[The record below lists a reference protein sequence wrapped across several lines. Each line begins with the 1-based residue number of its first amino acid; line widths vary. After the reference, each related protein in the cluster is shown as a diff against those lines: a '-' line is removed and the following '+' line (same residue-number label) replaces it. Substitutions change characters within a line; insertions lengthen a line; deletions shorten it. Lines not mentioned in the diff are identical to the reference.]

1 MSRDLETDNG
11 PRALF
16 KQTKNT
22 KVRIKKNLTL
32 VIAML
37 ATSPPLLEFDLLR
50 SFVAIAES
58 GSFTRA
64 AEQVFRS
71 PAAVS
76 MQIKRLE
83 ETLGKS
89 LFLREARQVR
99 LTADGEVLLSYSRR
113 LLKLNEE
120 AVSQFVAPTIEGT
133 VCFGSPEDIANS
145 VLPRVLAQFA
155 RSHPAVAV
163 NVIAGSSTELLSRLD
178 SGELD
183 MALLTAGNVGQ
194 DPTRGEVVYTE
205 PLVWATRS
213 GGLAVENHP
222 LPLAVASRGCCW
234 RTMALNALDKQGIE
248 YRIAYTCDQSSGM
261 QAAMEADLAIAPIPQ
276 SHMRAP
282 FVQVDAKWELPELG
296 EYQLLFEHRKELGP
310 AGNALASYIVNAW
323 KTPR

>member
-1 MSRDLETDNG
+1 M
-11 PRALF
+11 ALF
-16 KQTKNT
+16 AST
-22 KVRIKKNLTL
+22 
-32 VIAML
+32 
-37 ATSPPLLEFDLLR
+37 PPLLEFDLLR

-99 LTADGEVLLSYSRR
+99 LTAEGEVLLSYSRR
-113 LLKLNEE
+113 LLRLNEE

-133 VCFGSPEDIANS
+133 ICFGSPEDLATG
-145 VLPRVLAQFA
+145 VLPKVLAQFA

-163 NVIAGSSTELLSRLD
+163 NVIAGSSTELLSLLD
-178 SGELD
+178 AGELD

-194 DPTRGEVVYTE
+194 DPTRGEVVFTE
-205 PLVWATRS
+205 PLIWANRS
-213 GGLAVENHP
+213 GGVAAEKTP

-234 RTMALNALDKQGIE
+234 RTMALEALDKQGID
-248 YRIAYTCDQSSGM
+248 YRIAYTCDHSAGM
-261 QAAMEADLAIAPIPQ
+261 QAAMEADLAIAPLPQ

-282 FVQVDAKWELPELG
+282 FVQVDANLGLPEIG
-296 EYQLLFEHRKELGP
+296 EYQLLFEHRKALGP
-310 AGNALASYIVNAW
+310 AGNALARYIVDAW

>member
-1 MSRDLETDNG
+1 MS
-11 PRALF
+11 LF
-16 KQTKNT
+16 AST
-22 KVRIKKNLTL
+22 
-32 VIAML
+32 
-37 ATSPPLLEFDLLR
+37 PPLLEFDLLR

-64 AEQVFRS
+64 AQQVFRS

-99 LTADGEVLLSYSRR
+99 LTPEGEVLLSYSRR

-133 VCFGSPEDIANS
+133 VCFGSPEDIATR
-145 VLPRVLAQFA
+145 VLPKVLAQFA
-155 RSHPAVAV
+155 RSHPSVAV
-163 NVIAGSSTELLSRLD
+163 NVMVGSSSEMLRRLD

-183 MALLTAGNVGQ
+183 MALMTGGNVGQ
-194 DPTRGEVVYTE
+194 DPTRGEVIFTE
-205 PLVWATRS
+205 PLVWACRN
-213 GGLAVENHP
+213 GGLAAETTP

-234 RTMALNALDKQGIE
+234 RSMALEALDKQGID
-248 YRIAYTCDQSSGM
+248 YRIAYTCDHSAGM
-261 QAAMEADLAIAPIPQ
+261 EAAMEADLAIAPIPS

-282 FVQVDAKWELPELG
+282 FTHVDAHLGLPKLG
-296 EYQLLFEHRKELGP
+296 DYQLLFERREGLGP
-310 AGNALASYIVNAW
+310 AGQALASYIIDAW

>member
-1 MSRDLETDNG
+1 M
-11 PRALF
+11 ALLA
-16 KQTKNT
+16 NT
-22 KVRIKKNLTL
+22 
-32 VIAML
+32 
-37 ATSPPLLEFDLLR
+37 PPLLEFDLLR

-99 LTADGEVLLSYSRR
+99 LTSEGEVLLSYSRR
-113 LLKLNEE
+113 LLRLNEE
-120 AVSQFVAPTIEGT
+120 AVSQFVTPTIEGT
-133 VCFGSPEDIANS
+133 VCFGSPEDLATG
-145 VLPRVLAQFA
+145 VLPKVLAQFA

-163 NVIAGSSTELLSRLD
+163 NVIAGSSTELLSLLD
-178 SGELD
+178 TGELD

-194 DPTRGEVVYTE
+194 DPTRGEIVFTE
-205 PLVWATRS
+205 PLIWACRS
-213 GGLAVENHP
+213 GGLAVEKTP

-234 RTMALNALDKQGIE
+234 RTMALEALDKQDIE

-261 QAAMEADLAIAPIPQ
+261 QAAVEADLAIAPLPL

-282 FVQVDAKWELPELG
+282 FVPVDAKLGLPEIG

-310 AGNALASYIVNAW
+310 AGNALARYIVNAW